1 MIDSL
6 NRKTLF
12 ATLFSAGMQVSTLLL
27 GFACAVEA
35 QQSFLTELEAE
46 RDPARRSD
54 KALSFAD
61 AAFDKARQFYTQ
73 GEIKKGD
80 AELEKMT
87 NALKECVGSLQ
98 SARKARF
105 YKKAELRV
113 AFLQR
118 RMQGLLEELS
128 VQERGWAEYTQR
140 KLDDIHDKLLDG
152 VMRK

>member
-1 MIDSL
+1 MNHSL
-6 NRKTLF
+6 KRVRVPTTLF
-12 ATLFSAGMQVSTLLL
+12 AACVQATGIFL
-27 GFACAVEA
+27 GFASVIEA
-35 QQSFLTELEAE
+35 HQSFIELEAE
-46 RDPARRSD
+46 RDPGRRSD
-54 KALSFAD
+54 KALLLAD
-61 AAFDKARQFYTQ
+61 SAFDSAREFYTK

-80 AELEKMT
+80 AELENMT
-87 NALKECVGSLQ
+87 KALTACVGSLET
-98 SARKARF
+98 ARKARF

-118 RMQGLLEELS
+118 RLQGLLDNLG